1 MRSIR
6 VGKMVIKLPENSLNV
21 LKHRYLLKNEK
32 GEITETPDQLVRRVA
47 KNISQADKN
56 YNKDA
61 NLKAVE
67 EEFYQM
73 ISNLDFLPNTPTL
86 MNAGNVLQQLSACFV
101 LPIEDNMS
109 SIYDS
114 VKHTALIHQSGGGTG
129 FDFSRLR
136 PKNDFVH
143 STKGVASG
151 PVSFMTV
158 FNASTEV
165 IKQGGKRRGA
175 NMGILRVDHPDII
188 EFINCKK
195 SENAVNNFNISI
207 ALTDKFMQALKK
219 KADYDIINPRTGKKS
234 GSQNAREIFDMIIE
248 GAWRNGEPGIIF
260 IDEINRYNPTPHM
273 GKIESTN
280 PCGEQPLLPYESCNL
295 GSINLSNF
303 VKNSKI
309 DFDHLK
315 KITWSAVHFLDNVI
329 DMNKFPLKQIEDQTK
344 ANRKI
349 GLGVMGFSDM
359 LIKLGIPYNS
369 QKGVDVARKVM
380 SFITEEGRKASS
392 ELAKIRGNFANYK
405 GSIYDGKLKHIRNA
419 TVTTIAPTG
428 SISMIA
434 NASSGIEPIFSLVYV
449 KNVLEKEGMLY
460 VNNLFE
466 TIAKQRGFYSDELM
480 RKVAD
485 SSSIQKI
492 DEIPQ
497 DVRNVFVTS
506 HDISPEW
513 HIKMQAAIQEFT
525 DNAVSK
531 TVNFPNSATRAD
543 IEKAYSLAYEAGCK
557 GLTVYRDGSRQV
569 QIIDAGKK
577 MKKDKTE
584 DNDIMRR
591 VRERNSVVHGI
602 TSKIGTGCGNL
613 YVTINEDDVGPLE
626 VFARLGRS
634 GGCAASQTEAIGRL
648 ISTAMRAGIGMKE
661 IIEQLEGIRCP
672 SPCWQPEGLV
682 LSCPDAIAKALKK
695 HTTKEGDLQVDK
707 LVTEV
712 PTLKEFINDGKKP
725 KGNVVGVCPDCSG
738 PLIHTEGCSK
748 CQGCGYSKCG

>member
-1 MRSIR
+1 
-6 VGKMVIKLPENSLNV
+6 MVIKLSENSLNV
-21 LKHRYLLKNEK
+21 LQHRYLLKNDK
-32 GEITETPDQLVRRVA
+32 GELVETPDQLVRRVA
-47 KNISQADKN
+47 KNISLADKN
-56 YNKDA
+56 FNKDA
-61 NLKAVE
+61 NLKKTE
-67 EEFYQM
+67 ETFYNM
-73 ISNLDFLPNTPTL
+73 ISDLDFLPNTPTI
-86 MNAGNVLQQLSACFV
+86 MNAGNILQQLSACFV
-101 LPIEDNMS
+101 LPVEDNMS
-109 SIYDS
+109 AIYDA

-129 FDFSRLR
+129 FNFSRLR

-195 SENAVNNFNISI
+195 SELSVNNFNISI
-207 ALTDKFMQALKK
+207 ALTDKFMQALKTGGN
-219 KADYDIINPRTGKKS
+219 YDMFNPRTGKKS
-234 GSQNAREIFDMIIE
+234 GTQNAQEIFDMIIE

-260 IDEINRYNPTPHM
+260 IDEINRYNPTPQLGNM
-273 GKIESTN
+273 ESTN

-295 GSINLSNF
+295 GSINLSNM
-303 VKNSKI
+303 VKKGKL

-315 KITWSAVHFLDNVI
+315 KTTWDAVHFLDNVI
-329 DMNKFPLKQIEDQTK
+329 DMNKFPLKEIEENTK

-349 GLGVMGFSDM
+349 GLGVMGLSDM
-359 LIKLGIPYNS
+359 LIKLGLPYNS
-369 QKGVDVARKVM
+369 QKGVDAARKVM
-380 SFITEEGRKASS
+380 KFISEEGHKASS
-392 ELAKIRGNFANYK
+392 ELAKVRGNFPNYN
-405 GSIYDGKLKHIRNA
+405 GSIFDGKVQYMRNA

-460 VNNLFE
+460 VNDLFE
-466 TIAKQRGFYSDELM
+466 AIAKQRGFYSEELM

-492 DEIPQ
+492 EEIPQ
-497 DVRNVFVTS
+497 DIRTVFVTS

-531 TVNFPNSATRAD
+531 TINFPNSATREE
-543 IEKAYSLAYEAGCK
+543 IKKAYTLAFEAGCK
-557 GLTVYRDGSRQV
+557 GLTVYRDGSRDIQV
-569 QIIDAGKK
+569 IDAGKK
-577 MKKDKTE
+577 KDKKE
-584 DNDIMRR
+584 EPKEDIMRR
-591 VRERNSVVHGI
+591 VRERSPVVHGI
-602 TSKIGTGCGNL
+602 TSQVGTGCGNL

-648 ISTAMRAGIGMKE
+648 ISTSMRAGIGIKE
-661 IIEQLEGIRCP
+661 ITEQLEGIRCP

-682 LSCPDAIAKALKK
+682 LSCPDAIAKALRR
-695 HTTKEGDLQVDK
+695 HIDEGGTLK
-707 LVTEV
+707 PNELVKEV
-712 PTLKEFINDGKKP
+712 PTLQKFMNKNKDRP

-748 CQGCGYSKCG
+748 CPGCGFSKCG

>member
-1 MRSIR
+1 
-6 VGKMVIKLPENSLNV
+6 MVIKLTENALNV
-21 LKHRYLLKNEK
+21 LNHRYLIKNEK
-32 GEITETPDQLVRRVA
+32 GELVETPDQLVRRVA
-47 KNISQADKN
+47 KNISLADKE
-56 YNKDA
+56 YNKDV
-61 NLKAVE
+61 NLKETE

-73 ISNLDFLPNTPTL
+73 ISDLDFLPNTPTL
-86 MNAGNVLQQLSACFV
+86 MNAGNILQQLSACFV
-101 LPIEDNMS
+101 LPIEDDMS
-109 SIYDS
+109 AIYDA
-114 VKHTALIHQSGGGTG
+114 VKYTALIHQSGGGTG
-129 FDFSRLR
+129 FNFSRLR

-151 PVSFMTV
+151 PVSFMSV

-188 EFINCKK
+188 EFINCKE
-195 SENAVNNFNISI
+195 SELSVNNFNISI
-207 ALTDKFMQALKK
+207 ALTDKFMLALKK
-219 KADYDIINPRTGKKS
+219 KTDYDIINPRTGKKS
-234 GSQNAREIFDMIIE
+234 GTQNAKEIFDLIIE

-260 IDEINRYNPTPHM
+260 IDEINKYNPTPHI

-295 GSINLSNF
+295 GSINLSNM
-303 VKNSKI
+303 VKKGKI

-315 KITWSAVHFLDNVI
+315 KITWAAVHFLDNVI
-329 DMNKFPLKQIEDQTK
+329 DMNKFPLKQIEDNTK

-349 GLGVMGFSDM
+349 GLGVMGLADM
-359 LIKLGIPYNS
+359 LIKLGLPYNS
-369 QKGVDVARKVM
+369 QKGVDAARQVM
-380 SFITEEGRKASS
+380 KFITEEGRNASS
-392 ELAKIRGNFANYK
+392 ELAKIRGNFPNYK
-405 GSIYDGKLKHIRNA
+405 GSIFDGKLQHIRHA

-460 VNNLFE
+460 VNDLFE

-480 RKVAD
+480 RKVAE

-492 DEIPQ
+492 EDIPQ
-497 DVRNVFVTS
+497 DVRTVFVTS

-531 TVNFPNSATRAD
+531 TVNFPNSATKED
-543 IEKAYSLAYEAGCK
+543 IRKAYSLAHEAGCK
-557 GLTVYRDGSRQV
+557 GLTVYRDGSRQIQV
-569 QIIDAGKK
+569 IDVGKK
-577 MKKDKTE
+577 KETE
-584 DNDIMRR
+584 KEKSKEDIMRR
-591 VRERNSVVHGI
+591 VRERKPVVHGI
-602 TSKIGTGCGNL
+602 TSQIGTGCGNL

-661 IIEQLEGIRCP
+661 IIEQLAGIRCP

-695 HTTKEGDLQVDK
+695 HTSETGELQVDK
-707 LVTEV
+707 LIQEV
-712 PTLKEFINDGKKP
+712 PTLKEFINNDKKP
-725 KGNVVGVCPDCSG
+725 KGDVVGVCPDCSG

-748 CQGCGYSKCG
+748 CQSCGYSKCG